1 MWKIAKSGKQRMSVS
16 LESQQ
21 ILRWHSGAPEYEK
34 ETLNKI
40 TSLRCP
46 QWRNKPIIRS
56 CGRWLAF

>member
-1 MWKIAKSGKQRMSVS
+1 MSVS